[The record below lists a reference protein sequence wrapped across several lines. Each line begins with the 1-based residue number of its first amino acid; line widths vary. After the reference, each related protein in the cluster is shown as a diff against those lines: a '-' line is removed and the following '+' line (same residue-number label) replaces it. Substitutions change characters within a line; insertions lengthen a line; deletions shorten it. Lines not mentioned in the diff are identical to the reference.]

1 MFDIKGNKIVLKTD
15 DLAVPP
21 FKEHYNNAKNKA
33 QAMKEIEY
41 VIWRY
46 KWNTP
51 YEAYPERERD
61 ARVGKDVFGDSN
73 YVPADDVKELARRF
87 NEFQET
93 PMTRL
98 LTSSK
103 HAAEAIMNVM
113 NSYSEEDLDIDSATK
128 VSKLLKD
135 ISGIIKSLDMA
146 MKQARAEQ
154 AETGRVKGGGIIG
167 MYETPRQ

>member
-1 MFDIKGNKIVLKTD
+1 MFDIQGNKIVLKTD
-15 DLAVPP
+15 ELAIPP
-21 FKEHYNNAKNKA
+21 FKDFYNKA
-33 QAMKEIEY
+33 KDKQDALNKIEF

-51 YEAYPERERD
+51 YEAYPEKERTW
-61 ARVGKDVFGDSN
+61 RVAKDVFKDEN
-73 YVPADDVKELARRF
+73 YKPDNDVIELAKRF

-146 MKQARAEQ
+146 MKQAKAEQ

-167 MYETPRQ
+167 LYENPK

>member
-1 MFDIKGNKIVLKTD
+1 M
-15 DLAVPP
+15 
-21 FKEHYNNAKNKA
+21 
-33 QAMKEIEY
+33 
-41 VIWRY
+41 
-46 KWNTP
+46 
-51 YEAYPERERD
+51 
-61 ARVGKDVFGDSN
+61 
-73 YVPADDVKELARRF
+73 ELAKRF

-103 HAAEAIMNVM
+103 HAAEAIMSVM
-113 NSYSEEDLDIDSATK
+113 NSYSEADLDIDSATK

-146 MKQARAEQ
+146 MKQAKAEQ

-167 MYETPRQ
+167 RYENPR

>member
-1 MFDIKGNKIVLKTD
+1 MLKTD

-21 FKEHYNNAKNKA
+21 FKDYYNNSKDKSKA
-33 QAMKEIEY
+33 IKEIEFI
-41 VIWRY
+41 IWRY

-51 YEAYPERERD
+51 YEAYPEKERTQ
-61 ARVGKDVFGDSN
+61 RVGKDVFGI
-73 YVPADDVKELARRF
+73 DDYKPTDNVKELAKRF

-113 NSYSEEDLDIDSATK
+113 NDYSQEDIDIDTATK

-135 ISGIIKSLDMA
+135 ISGIIKSLDLA
-146 MKQARAEQ
+146 MKQAKAEQ
-154 AETGRVKGGGIIG
+154 AETGRVKGGGVIG
-167 MYETPRQ
+167 LYESPK

>member
-1 MFDIKGNKIVLKTD
+1 MFDIKGNKIILKTD
-15 DLAVPP
+15 ELAVPP
-21 FKEHYNNAKNKA
+21 FKDYYNNAKDKSKA
-33 QAMKEIEY
+33 IKEIEF

-51 YEAYPERERD
+51 YEAYPEKERTQ
-61 ARVGKDVFGDSN
+61 RVGKDVFGIDN
-73 YVPADDVKELARRF
+73 YRPTDNVKELARRF

-113 NSYSEEDLDIDSATK
+113 NDYSQEDIDIDTATK

-135 ISGIIKSLDMA
+135 ISGIIKSLDLA
-146 MKQARAEQ
+146 MKQAKAEQ
-154 AETGRVKGGGIIG
+154 AETGRVKGGGVIG
-167 MYETPRQ
+167 LYESPK